1 MQKTARTTAI
11 MLALLLTGAGRV
23 AEARESDPLQGVT
36 RCIDSGE
43 FHSPQKDR
51 LPEGK
56 TQRQVNTATGLMDV
70 SLADG
75 YRMMMYRQSREP
87 FVNLKIER
95 SAVAKF
101 ADDRNAIMLQLAKLS
116 AGANP
121 PGSVPLVTSTRQGIE
136 IASLNNPAIGTTG
149 VVSMVQLFDAAN
161 GTIATAYIL
170 NQAPNM
176 RDYADQ
182 AGYNALRDRFI
193 DALTA
198 CMAHPAQ

>member
-1 MQKTARTTAI
+1 
-11 MLALLLTGAGRV
+11 MLALLLTGASSV
-23 AEARESDPLQGVT
+23 AQARESDPLQAVT

-56 TQRQVNTATGLMDV
+56 TQRQVNTATGPMDV

-75 YRMMMYRQSREP
+75 YRMMMFRQSREP

-95 SAVAKF
+95 SAVGKF
-101 ADDRNAIMLQLAKLS
+101 ADDRNAIMQQLAKLS

-121 PGSVPLVTSTRQGIE
+121 PGSVPPETATRQGIE
-136 IASLNNPAIGTTG
+136 IASLNNPAIGTAG
-149 VVSMVQLFDAAN
+149 VISFYTLFGGAS

-170 NQAPNM
+170 NQAPKT

-198 CMAHPAQ
+198 CMARPAQ